1 MKDRKIVAICGGS
14 ASGKTFI
21 AEELCKRNPREI
33 LLISQDSYY
42 RSFDELTVEEK
53 KKTNYDHPD
62 AFDIQLLIQNVI
74 KLKNGE
80 CIENPVYSFSEY
92 TRTGTIKTFPKK
104 IILIEGMLALHYPE
118 LRNLID
124 KSVFIDCSER
134 LRLKRMIERDI
145 IERGRTLESVVE
157 QYKRDMRPMHEKYVE
172 PQKQYADII
181 IDGSNNKNTV
191 YREIETFLDRSNI
204 LDGIE
209 R

>member
-1 MKDRKIVAICGGS
+1 MKDRKIIAICGGS

-21 AEELCKRNPREI
+21 AEELYKRNPREI

-42 RSFDELTVEEK
+42 RSFDELTMEEK

-92 TRTGTIKTFPKK
+92 TRTRTIKTFPKQ

-134 LRLKRMIERDI
+134 LRLNRMIERDI
-145 IERGRTLESVVE
+145 TERGRTLESVVE

-172 PQKQYADII
+172 PQKQYADVI
-181 IDGSNNKNTV
+181 IDGSSNKNAV
-191 YREIETFLDRSNI
+191 YKEIETFLERSNI
-204 LDGIE
+204 LDEIE